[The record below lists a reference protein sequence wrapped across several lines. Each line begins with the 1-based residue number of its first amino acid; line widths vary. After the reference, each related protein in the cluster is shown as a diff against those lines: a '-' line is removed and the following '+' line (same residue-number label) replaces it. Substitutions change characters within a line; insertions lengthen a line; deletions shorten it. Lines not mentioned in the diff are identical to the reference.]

1 MNVNKVL
8 TKDYENKTLG
18 ERGKNK
24 PNTNPIQSQ
33 SKPICQGVKLMQ
45 SVYLQRIMKKN
56 ADTGYEKTNPIQTQS
71 NPKQTAIFGLQSLNQ
86 LLWPAVC
93 INCKRSI
100 CETDKSLC
108 KNCWDELLACTGAD
122 YCPRCGRD
130 ASRYALLEGACPD
143 CQGKEI
149 HFDLIARSGVY
160 ADALRR
166 MILAFKKG
174 RTELDSTLG
183 FLANSALQGSSFVN
197 DIEFFVPVP
206 LHWARRLVR
215 GYNQS
220 LILAKKLKHPTAK
233 INTELARIRHTKS
246 QIIMPTAA
254 ARARNVAGAF
264 AVRYG
269 HNFNGRRICLV
280 DDIKTTGATLNE
292 CAKTLKQAG
301 ASKVF
306 ALVLAIAGQKVS

>member
-1 MNVNKVL
+1 MDTV
-8 TKDYENKTLG
+8 
-18 ERGKNK
+18 K
-24 PNTNPIQSQ
+24 PKRTF
-33 SKPICQGVKLMQ
+33 GRV
-45 SVYLQRIMKKN
+45 
-56 ADTGYEKTNPIQTQS
+56 
-71 NPKQTAIFGLQSLNQ
+71 KQTTTFVSQGLNQ

-93 INCKRSI
+93 INCKQSI
-100 CETDKSLC
+100 CETDKNLC
-108 KNCWDELLACTGAD
+108 KNCWGELLACTGAD

-130 ASRYALLEGACPD
+130 ASRYAILEGVCPN

-149 HFDLIARSGVY
+149 YFDRIARAGVY
-160 ADALRR
+160 KDALSK
-166 MILAFKKG
+166 MILAFKHG
-174 RTELDSTLG
+174 RTELDLTLG
-183 FLANSALQGSSFVN
+183 FLGNSALQGGGFYS

-206 LHWARRLVR
+206 LHWSRRLVR

-220 LILAKKLKHPTAK
+220 LVLAKKLKHSTAK
-233 INTELARIRHTKS
+233 INTDLVRIRYTKT
-246 QIIMPTAA
+246 QPGGVANAA

-269 HNFNGRRICLV
+269 HKLAARKICLV

-306 ALVLAIAGQKVS
+306 ALVLAVAGQKVS